1 MITCCIRYVIAPGK
15 TAEFEEYGRR
25 WIELIAKYGGT
36 HHGYFLP
43 DPQPELDTSFSFPGL
58 GAAGAKDVAI
68 ALYSFSNA
76 SPATN
81 ERSSGASSTIATWRT
96 GLWRWWAGRSTSLP
110 RRIPSATASSSSRT
124 ERSPRPAAR
133 RCRRIPKWSIARG

>member
-43 DPQPELDTSFSFPGL
+43 DPQPELDTSFSFPARCGRCE
-58 GAAGAKDVAI
+58 GRRDR
-68 ALYSFSNA
+68 ALQFFECFTSY
-76 SPATN
+76 
-81 ERSSGASSTIATWRT
+81 ERTFV
-96 GLWRWWAGRSTSLP
+96 
-110 RRIPSATASSSSRT
+110 RRI
-124 ERSPRPAAR
+124 
-133 RCRRIPKWSIARG
+133 

>member
-68 ALYSFSNA
+68 ALYSFSDAGAYDAYRRMAAADEECRRVTAWANQTKCFT
-76 SPATN
+76 SY
-81 ERSSGASSTIATWRT
+81 ERTFV
-96 GLWRWWAGRSTSLP
+96 
-110 RRIPSATASSSSRT
+110 RRI
-124 ERSPRPAAR
+124 
-133 RCRRIPKWSIARG
+133 